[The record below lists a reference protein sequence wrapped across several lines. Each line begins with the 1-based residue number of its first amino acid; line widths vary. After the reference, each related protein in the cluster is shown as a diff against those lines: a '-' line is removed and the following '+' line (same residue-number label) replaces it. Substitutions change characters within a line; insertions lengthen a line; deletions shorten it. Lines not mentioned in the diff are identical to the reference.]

1 MPREARK
8 NMKSLFLHIIVQG
21 INKEYILN
29 EECEMNKYLKI
40 LEEKSKKFDLK
51 IIAYCIMNNHV
62 HILVYAE
69 KINNISELMR
79 QVNTIYAM
87 YYNRRNNR
95 CGYVFRNRYK
105 AEEIKDLNHLLS
117 CINYIHSNPVKAGIC
132 NGKGDYKYS
141 SYNDYKNKVRFI
153 NDGSVLKCLKNNGVE
168 YENIINGIYEDDN
181 FLEYEV
187 KEENKKYETVINEYI
202 KKNKIQ
208 IEGILSDKN
217 HFKKVIKL
225 LYKECNMT
233 QKEIGIE
240 FGMSRAKVQRILYS

>member
-1 MPREARK
+1 
-8 NMKSLFLHIIVQG
+8 
-21 INKEYILN
+21 
-29 EECEMNKYLKI
+29 
-40 LEEKSKKFDLK
+40 
-51 IIAYCIMNNHV
+51 
-62 HILVYAE
+62 
-69 KINNISELMR
+69 MR

-87 YYNRRNNR
+87 YYNRKNNR

-105 AEEIKDLNHLLS
+105 AEEIKDLSHLLS

-217 HFKKVIKL
+217 HFKKVIK
-225 LYKECNMT
+225 
-233 QKEIGIE
+233 
-240 FGMSRAKVQRILYS
+240 